1 MAALSRASEAEAK
14 LSLTRAEVIV
24 LQDGI
29 KATLEMKD
37 LKDLSS
43 ERLVLLLLKK
53 KKNCGSSTFV
63 AALRDA
69 VVKKRKEAEE
79 LTVEKY
85 VENVLVEKLLHEKM
99 HAETW

>member
-1 MAALSRASEAEAK
+1 MTTNTAMNIILSMEATTTLVRKLKEEKVAALARASAAEAK
-14 LSLTRAEVIV
+14 LALTRAEVTV

-43 ERLVLLLLKK
+43 ERLVLLLLEK

-63 AALRDA
+63 AALRDSTQWQ
-69 VVKKRKEAEE
+69 RS
-79 LTVEKY
+79 
-85 VENVLVEKLLHEKM
+85 
-99 HAETW
+99 